1 MGYKNLNASRETAGT
16 LMIQIID
23 TGIGI
28 PVEFKNRIFQPFGQ
42 ASKDIQR
49 NFGGTGLGLWISKM
63 IVDLMGG
70 SIQLESEEG

>member
-1 MGYKNLNASRETAGT
+1 MMGCKNLNASRETAGT

-49 NFGGTGLGLWISKM
+49 
-63 IVDLMGG
+63 
-70 SIQLESEEG
+70 

>member
-1 MGYKNLNASRETAGT
+1 
-16 LMIQIID
+16 MIH
-23 TGIGI
+23 
-28 PVEFKNRIFQPFGQ
+28 
-42 ASKDIQR
+42 R

>member
-1 MGYKNLNASRETAGT
+1 VIFLI
-16 LMIQIID
+16 MIY
-23 TGIGI
+23 
-28 PVEFKNRIFQPFGQ
+28 
-42 ASKDIQR
+42 R